1 MKKFYFYF
9 KAIFT
14 VKTLTV
20 SMVFLLTSCYSEY
33 LTIDYDVHWGAAWND
48 NHTKVAFVASK
59 MAYRSAE
66 GIAAFPDGGKPK
78 YLLKDVGL
86 YVFDCESKLLEK
98 LITFSDLTGL
108 LGPWRAK
115 WSVTLALTDTM
126 AYYLISPVPYWDWII
141 ENART
146 PKSLQAITSLKE
158 KYGQPRAFNVY
169 TKTDTAIDTTTFNNL
184 LIESEKCDLT
194 SINRQLAEIPLADW
208 DLILNEIYP
217 KSDREYIEETIY
229 LINSSSKTRRAVV
242 EQIIAKKRNSKI
254 ESILKEMDDY
264 KNSLEEPWK
273 SIYEQKSKK
282 TYDQIKSLL

>member
-1 MKKFYFYF
+1 MLDFMFLIA
-9 KAIFT
+9 KAN
-14 VKTLTV
+14 
-20 SMVFLLTSCYSEY
+20 Y
-33 LTIDYDVHWGAAWND
+33 L
-48 NHTKVAFVASK
+48 
-59 MAYRSAE
+59 RS
-66 GIAAFPDGGKPK
+66 
-78 YLLKDVGL
+78 YH
-86 YVFDCESKLLEK
+86 
-98 LITFSDLTGL
+98 FSDLTSL

-115 WSVTLALTDTM
+115 WSVTLALTDTI

-184 LIESEKCDLT
+184 LIKSEKCDLT

-208 DLILNEIYP
+208 DLILDEIYP

-242 EQIIAKKRNSKI
+242 EQIIAKKRKSKI